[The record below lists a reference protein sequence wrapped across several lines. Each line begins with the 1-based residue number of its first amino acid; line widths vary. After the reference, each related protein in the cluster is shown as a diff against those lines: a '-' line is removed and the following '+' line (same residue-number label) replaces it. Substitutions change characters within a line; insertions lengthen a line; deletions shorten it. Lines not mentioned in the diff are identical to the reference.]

1 MTIEAATPTLTD
13 WQIRAI
19 EDGYRFECPCGE
31 LCRTVEGALFCRKCR
46 TYSYFPGRYVIDIA
60 KDEVVY
66 GTLPTDDEVRW
77 ATEEYISNRKRE
89 EEELAAYE
97 AEYAADML
105 VAAEKVAAAKVEAS
119 EDALYWLQD
128 SLMGIRTR

>member
-31 LCRTVEGALFCRKCR
+31 LCRTVEGARFCRKCR
-46 TYSYFPGRYVIDIA
+46 TYSFFPGRYVIDIA

-77 ATEEYISNRKRE
+77 ATEDYISNRKRE

-105 VAAEKVAAAKVEAS
+105 VAAEKVAAAKVEAH

>member
-1 MTIEAATPTLTD
+1 MTIEAYPALTAY
-13 WQIRAI
+13 QIDAI
-19 EDGYRFECPCGE
+19 CDGYRFECPCGE
-31 LCRTVEGALFCRKCR
+31 LCRTVEGARFCRKCR
-46 TYSYFPGRYVIDIA
+46 NYSFFPGRYVIDIC

-66 GTLPTDDEVRW
+66 GTVPTDNEVRW

-97 AEYAADML
+97 AEYAAGML
-105 VAAEKVAAAKVEAS
+105 VAAEKVAAAKEETR